1 LCQSGA
7 WAFGKLIAIYLL
19 RSTVRL
25 VGSAVYLAVNCSARV
40 KQEQAA
46 SR

>member
-1 LCQSGA
+1 
-7 WAFGKLIAIYLL
+7 
-19 RSTVRL
+19 VRL

-46 SR
+46 SRLG